1 MNISKDLK
9 AILVLTLST
18 LLLFCFIII
27 KREPQNYVYPSIS
40 SEVYFDI
47 MLASYV
53 PDDYTVNY
61 ISTSPAVAVVEY
73 TSERGLAYFSQLN
86 AVTFS
91 LSLDNENHTITE
103 YHSDRFDGYLLI
115 DTENKNSRLI
125 SVWDEHNSFEITGNL
140 EEYEI
145 YKMIESIEV
154 YATPSE

>member
-47 MLASYV
+47 MLPSYV

-73 TSERGLAYFSQLN
+73 TSERGLVYFSQLN

-91 LSLDNENHTITE
+91 LSLDNENHAITE
-103 YHSDRFDGYLLI
+103 YHSDRFDGYCFICNGLGWNTYG
-115 DTENKNSRLI
+115 DRVFRRVGKVR
-125 SVWDEHNSFEITGNL
+125 DHCR
-140 EEYEI
+140 
-145 YKMIESIEV
+145 IER
-154 YATPSE
+154 